1 MLLARLRP
9 DALMSICLLSGFHT
23 SEDATMS
30 PCFLFAQAVRFL
42 LDNLQNCSLA
52 YANAIHDNTTVQ

>member
-1 MLLARLRP
+1 MLLAMLHL

-23 SEDATMS
+23 SEDVTMS
-30 PCFLFAQAVRFL
+30 PYFFFAQAGRFL

-52 YANAIHDNTTVQ
+52 YANAIHDNTAVQ